1 MKIRWLLLTAAAF
14 LACLPLTA
22 AEQSASQ
29 WLVVTA
35 PAFRSAVEPLLA
47 HRKAEGMRVTVI
59 QTTDTLSPKEILNSD
74 SQKLAE
80 HVRNLCR
87 EWKGTSYVL
96 LVGAIEA
103 GNLTEPEK
111 KLLPA
116 LPGSVS
122 RMRGQPSD
130 NDFGCLNGDKLPTV
144 AVGRLPA
151 RSEDEA
157 KQMVA
162 KILASERDTQ
172 PGQWRQQ
179 ITVLAGVPAFNPLVD
194 KLVEGLAMSRFA
206 KLDPRWTG
214 RAIYHNPASRFC
226 VADEQLHERALEYV
240 QAGQAITL
248 YLGHSWAQGLYAP
261 KTRFLDRKDWAELK
275 IARGPGIFATFGCN
289 GCQLAGPEGEGY
301 GVAALRNPAGP
312 VAVMGS
318 HGICFAAMCQLAADG
333 VLESIGSKPP
343 QRLADVW
350 LKLKEGLAKGKI
362 DDLTFKLLDS
372 VDGDAKI
379 PQATQR
385 QEHLEMF
392 VLLGD
397 PALKLPRI
405 AATIKLQMQGKIE
418 PGGKITVSGVTP
430 ETLKGGTVRLTLERP
445 LTGEPQGMKPLPV
458 EAIERQKAMRENHD
472 RANRFVLFED
482 KVPVKDG
489 HFETRLQLPD
499 KLPWPKL
506 VLRAYAFTD
515 QHEALAVLVIEV
527 PK

>member
-1 MKIRWLLLTAAAF
+1 M
-14 LACLPLTA
+14 
-22 AEQSASQ
+22 
-29 WLVVTA
+29 TA
-35 PAFRSAVEPLLA
+35 PAFRSTIEPLVQ
-47 HRKAEGMRVTVI
+47 HRKVEGMQVTVV
-59 QTTDTLSPKEILNSD
+59 QTTDILSPKEILNSD
-74 SQKLAE
+74 SQKLAD
-80 HVRNLCR
+80 HVRKLCR
-87 EWKGTSYVL
+87 EWKGPSYVL
-96 LVGAIEA
+96 LVGAVEA

-111 KLLPA
+111 KMLPA
-116 LPGSVS
+116 LPGVIG

-130 NDFGCLNGDKLPTV
+130 NGFGCLDGDKLPTV

-162 KILASERDTQ
+162 KILASERDTR
-172 PGQWRQQ
+172 PGEWRQQ

-226 VADEQLHERALEYV
+226 VSDQQLHDTALEYV

-261 KTRFLDRKDWAELK
+261 NGRFLDRKDWAELK
-275 IARGPGIFATFGCN
+275 IVRGPGIFATFGCN
-289 GCQLAGPEGEGY
+289 GCQLCGAEGEGY
-301 GVAALRNPAGP
+301 GVAALRNPNGP

-318 HGICFAAMCQLAADG
+318 HGICFAAMCQLGADG
-333 VLESIGSKPP
+333 ILESIGNGKPP
-343 QRLADVW
+343 ERLADVW
-350 LKLKEGLAKGKI
+350 LKLKHGLAKGKI

-372 VDGDAKI
+372 VDGDPKI

-397 PALKLPRI
+397 PALKLPCM
-405 AATIKLQMQGKIE
+405 ADAVKLQVQGKIE
-418 PGGKITVSGVTP
+418 SGGSITVTGSVPDNLT
-430 ETLKGGTVRLTLERP
+430 GGTVRLTLERP
-445 LTGEPQGMKPLPV
+445 LTGEPLDMKPLPP
-458 EAIERQKAMRENHD
+458 EAAERAKVMRENHE
-472 RANRFVLFED
+472 RANRFVLQED
-482 KVPVKDG
+482 KRSVKDG
-489 HFETRLQLPD
+489 RFEAKLRLPD

-506 VLRAYAFTD
+506 VLRAYAATD
-515 QHEALAVLVIEV
+515 KNEALGVLVLEV
-527 PK
+527 AK